1 MSKVSQKSNMKR
13 RHYLMAQ
20 DNSSAYGDYPKPKKS
35 KTSQD
40 IIYSSFWA
48 QLPSLLLHNV
58 FDLLSDEDRRN
69 ASLVCKHWR
78 QNSFHP
84 KWWTKMTFRIEEN
97 NLEKARFIIYTFG
110 KIVTDARIVVNSL
123 SQECMEEFIQLLR
136 LLSDNN
142 NLRSLYLEP
151 THCRFEAPYKC
162 FNSNEDD
169 PWGIIPLLLPCLPNL
184 VKFSIGCIEDLCYFI
199 EDILKH
205 LDPTKVT
212 HLGLASV
219 KDDPI
224 NYQPCCFDPELLAP
238 FNKLEVLSIDYD
250 MLTDH
255 LLKSLDSTKQLQRL
269 VVHLHAVPQGLVPPT
284 NRSWLTFRQKH
295 PKCELRLT
303 AIHTFKDIDNLH
315 ETVLREQMPLS
326 HIKLFFCEK
335 VNLELI
341 QNLTNYSD
349 TLRSITLIDSQSDDE
364 NSWSFTKPIF
374 DQSPDPF
381 VLAAWLCKRLEEFV
395 MFGYKYKEENLVAI
409 GRLRGEKLKKLV
421 VAESDI
427 IFSHMEG
434 EETALLDIPSR
445 MQKPWKPVQ
454 LSDLHPVIS
463 SPNDGD
469 SDEYLLPIVLA
480 DLY

>member
-238 FNKLEVLSIDYD
+238 FNKLEVITIVVTYRVSQNGPAICRVIDRQTKGRGGVRWA
-250 MLTDH
+250 LFA
-255 LLKSLDSTKQLQRL
+255 STF
-269 VVHLHAVPQGLVPPT
+269 
-284 NRSWLTFRQKH
+284 LTF
-295 PKCELRLT
+295 
-303 AIHTFKDIDNLH
+303 
-315 ETVLREQMPLS
+315 S
-326 HIKLFFCEK
+326 
-335 VNLELI
+335 
-341 QNLTNYSD
+341 
-349 TLRSITLIDSQSDDE
+349 
-364 NSWSFTKPIF
+364 
-374 DQSPDPF
+374 
-381 VLAAWLCKRLEEFV
+381 
-395 MFGYKYKEENLVAI
+395 VAI
-409 GRLRGEKLKKLV
+409 MPYTSEQQAFCIRAYFE
-421 VAESDI
+421 
-427 IFSHMEG
+427 
-434 EETALLDIPSR
+434 
-445 MQKPWKPVQ
+445 
-454 LSDLHPVIS
+454 
-463 SPNDGD
+463 NN
-469 SDEYLLPIVLA
+469 
-480 DLY
+480 